1 MSAREHFLSGRLGD
15 AIADAEGEVRQKP
28 GDAGR
33 RSFLAALLCFAGDL
47 DRADRQLEAAGQQL
61 GPREAV
67 GISLLRH
74 LIRAEKA
81 RREFL
86 EKGRLPEFLAEPSE
100 DLRLRLQASIAIREG
115 KPAEAVSILEKAE
128 ELRPHSRGTA
138 DGAPFDDLRDLDDLM
153 ASFLEVLTA
162 NGKYYWIPFERV
174 ESAQFHPSAD
184 PMDLLWRRTLL
195 SVRGGPDGEVYIPV
209 LYPASHRSAD
219 DKVRL
224 GRVTQWQGGDG
235 SPVSGLGQRVLLAG
249 EKDMAILDLKSIE
262 ITGPVQGGA

>member
-1 MSAREHFLSGRLGD
+1 MRFSTTKKQEESGLKKQVRDYLRYLHWYVVTIQGSPFGTKGVSD
-15 AIADAEGEVRQKP
+15 LIAMRD
-28 GDAGR
+28 R
-33 RSFLAALLCFAGDL
+33 RVL
-47 DRADRQLEAAGQQL
+47 
-61 GPREAV
+61 
-67 GISLLRH
+67 
-74 LIRAEKA
+74 
-81 RREFL
+81 FL
-86 EKGRLPEFLAEPSE
+86 EIKTETGKLSDHQKEFARNVHEQGGE
-100 DLRLRLQASIAIREG
+100 YYI
-115 KPAEAVSILEKAE
+115 V
-128 ELRPHSRGTA
+128 
-138 DGAPFDDLRDLDDLM
+138 RDLDDLM